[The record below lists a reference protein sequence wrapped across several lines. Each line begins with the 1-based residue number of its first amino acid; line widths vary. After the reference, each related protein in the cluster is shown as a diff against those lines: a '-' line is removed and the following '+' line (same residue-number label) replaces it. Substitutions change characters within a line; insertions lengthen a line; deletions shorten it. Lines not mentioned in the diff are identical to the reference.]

1 LLAWHDLGVTTPDLA
16 FGLLDGKQA
25 TGQVS
30 DLLAVHAE
38 VYAEPPYRWDDDQQ
52 ARFAARF
59 AVLRRQ
65 PGFVLAQARHGEY
78 LVGFAFGLPLRPSTD
93 WWRDLTTPLSSEVTT
108 EYPGRT
114 FALTDL
120 LIRAPWRRQRIGEA
134 LHDLIMGDRREERST
149 AVIMSTAGAA
159 QSAGATWGWR
169 KIARKQEPA
178 PGSPLFDVFVRPA
191 ATYPDGPG
199 GR

>member
-1 LLAWHDLGVTTPDLA
+1 MD
-16 FGLLDGKQA
+16 LLDGKQA
-25 TGQVS
+25 TGQAS
-30 DLLAVHAE
+30 ELLAVHAE

-52 ARFAARF
+52 ARFARRF
-59 AVLRRQ
+59 PVLCRQ

-93 WWRDLTTPLSSEVTT
+93 WWRDLTTPLPAEVTT

-120 LIRAPWRRQRIGEA
+120 VVRAPWRRQRIGET
-134 LHDLIMGDRREERST
+134 LHDLIMGGRREERST
-149 AVIMSTAGAA
+149 AIVMSAAGAA

-169 KIARKQEPA
+169 KIARKQEPG

-191 ATYPDGPG
+191 RLALLG
-199 GR
+199 GLVGRRASGLPCP